1 MKKRNAMPMPITG
14 GSSLL
19 VIFAV
24 LCLTVFALL
33 ALSTV
38 QANGRLSQTT
48 AQSVTDYYEADCQAE
63 EIFAQLRQGEVP
75 LEVTVSGSVYAYTC
89 AISENQDL
97 QVEVERT
104 ETGWKVLRWQAVSV
118 TQWSEEDRPMEVWDG
133 E

>member
-1 MKKRNAMPMPITG
+1 MDKRERTGPMTVG
-14 GSSLL
+14 ASSLL

-33 ALSTV
+33 SVSTV
-38 QANGRLSQTT
+38 QADRRLSDK
-48 AQSVTDYYEADCQAE
+48 AADAVADYYAADCQAE